1 MEKNKNKIK
10 IILADKGKKLFFEK
24 GNMRFEIDKEISLD
38 NFVAFFAEVYAE
50 LVIAKYN
57 IKNKRRMDTIRQ
69 NAYNLFNLN

>member
-1 MEKNKNKIK
+1 MDKKKIK

-24 GNMRFEIDKEISLD
+24 NNMRFEIDRKIDLN

-57 IKNKRRMDTIRQ
+57 IKSKRRRDTIRQ